1 MILNNFSCFP
11 VRHYG
16 SDGGMLV
23 GVCRKNI
30 AAGRLGLILQPEG
43 QRDAASDDELLD
55 AQNNLRDAHDQLNPF
70 VFVCDR
76 DT

>member
-1 MILNNFSCFP
+1 
-11 VRHYG
+11 
-16 SDGGMLV
+16 MLV

-55 AQNNLRDAHDQLNPF
+55 AQNNLRDAHDVLDLSCLS
-70 VFVCDR
+70 V
-76 DT
+76 T